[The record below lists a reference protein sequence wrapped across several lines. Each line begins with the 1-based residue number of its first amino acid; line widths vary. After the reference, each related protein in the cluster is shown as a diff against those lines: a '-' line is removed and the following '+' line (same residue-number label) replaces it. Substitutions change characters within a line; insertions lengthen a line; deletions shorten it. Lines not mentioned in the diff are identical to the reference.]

1 MKRTILSAVL
11 MLVCLLTAQAQ
22 RFALVDMEF
31 ILQQIP
37 AYAQAGEQ
45 IEKLGQQRQREVEAK
60 SGEAKALYEAYQKSA
75 ASMSAA
81 QKSAKE
87 DAIVAKE
94 KEAAELRKKYFG
106 PEGEIAKKREE
117 LMEPIQ
123 NAIYEAV
130 KKLAVQYGYDAVI
143 DRASAQ
149 SMIFASPK
157 IDISNEVLAKL
168 GYSN

>member
-1 MKRTILSAVL
+1 MKRIILSAVV
-11 MLVCLLTAQAQ
+11 MLTCLLTAQAQ

-37 AYAQAGEQ
+37 AYQQAGQ
-45 IEKLGQQRQREVEAK
+45 QLEKLGQQWQREVEAR
-60 SGEAKALYEAYQKSA
+60 SAEAKTLYEAYQQSA
-75 ASMSAA
+75 ASLTAA
-81 QKSAKE
+81 QRSAKE

-94 KEAAELRKKYFG
+94 REAAELRKRYFG
-106 PEGEIAKKREE
+106 PEGELAKKREE

-123 NAIYEAV
+123 NAVYEAV
-130 KKLAVQYGYDAVI
+130 KQLAVQRGYDAVI

-157 IDISNEVLAKL
+157 IDISNEVLAKM